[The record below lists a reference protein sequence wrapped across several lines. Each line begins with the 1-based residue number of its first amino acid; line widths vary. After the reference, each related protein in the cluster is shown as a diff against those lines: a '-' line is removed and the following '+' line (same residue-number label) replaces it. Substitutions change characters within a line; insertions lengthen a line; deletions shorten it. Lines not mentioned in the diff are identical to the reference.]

1 MINIKINFCEENK
14 GKKKVINMIK
24 ENHPDVEI
32 SKKKCLGKC
41 KQCSDQPIAM
51 IKDKLIKGKDSEELY
66 EKIKKEL

>member
-1 MINIKINFCEENK
+1 MKIKFCEENK

-24 ENHPDVEI
+24 ENYPEVEI

-41 KQCSDQPIAM
+41 KQCTEQPIAM

-66 EKIKKEL
+66 KKIKKELNV